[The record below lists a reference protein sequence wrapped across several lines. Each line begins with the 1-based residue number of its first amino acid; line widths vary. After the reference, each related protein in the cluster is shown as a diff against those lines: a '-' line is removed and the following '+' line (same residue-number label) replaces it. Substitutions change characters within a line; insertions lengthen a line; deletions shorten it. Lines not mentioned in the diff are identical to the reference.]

1 MRGCVPIDVQ
11 EGAMAVYWPSPAAGA
26 MRLAVLRLRR
36 DAWFDSDQ
44 RATRGCGWVLAI
56 TRGWR
61 HAAHG
66 ASPATQCVAA
76 GKRGLGRPST
86 LSIPSAVNAVNTVN
100 TVNPVQKPDAARRR
114 SGYWM
119 LVW

>member
-1 MRGCVPIDVQ
+1 MQVGSRG
-11 EGAMAVYWPSPAAGA
+11 G
-26 MRLAVLRLRR
+26 
-36 DAWFDSDQ
+36 
-44 RATRGCGWVLAI
+44 GCVLAI

-66 ASPATQCVAA
+66 ASPATRCVAA

-86 LSIPSAVNAVNTVN
+86 LSIPSAVNEVNTVN
-100 TVNPVQKPDAARRR
+100 TVNTVQKPDAARRR